1 MTTGKDPILSVV
13 RDALASSLSA
23 DTHVCVGLSG
33 GLDSIVLLHALAQL
47 RMDEPFQLS
56 ALHVHHGLSPNADHW
71 AAFCR
76 TLCAELDI
84 SCDVSR
90 VALPNAS
97 GKGLERAA
105 REARYQAFA
114 AAPGDILCLAH
125 HQNDRAETF
134 LLNLF
139 RGAGATGLGG
149 VPEERTLGRKRLVR
163 PLLDTP
169 RSALAAWCKA
179 HQLRWIEDESNQDLA
194 FRRNYVRHRVLP
206 VVAEMYPG
214 AVGVLARTSA
224 QMTEQAVLLDR
235 LATFDAQRCRDQD
248 GFLSVA
254 RLQQLPEPAVRNV
267 LRHGLARAGV
277 QIPAA
282 RRLQEFT
289 AQLMTAHADT
299 EAFVRMGLVGLHLWR
314 DGIWVDPVMDGCGPG
329 EEAALK
335 DGIGIWPDGQLEIA
349 GVSAENHGLRLA
361 PLGHGQRFHPKG
373 RCRDRVSELLR
384 AQGVPPWVR
393 PRVPALWSG
402 NALLWVTGLGWSNG
416 SEAQQYAASLSLCWH
431 ENASVRL

>member
-1 MTTGKDPILSVV
+1 MTTGEDQILSVV

-23 DTHVCVGLSG
+23 GSHVCVALSG
-33 GLDSIVLLHALAQL
+33 GMDSVVLLHALAQL
-47 RMDEPFQLS
+47 RADAPFELS

-76 TLCAELDI
+76 TLCTELGI
-84 SCDVSR
+84 PCDVTR
-90 VALPNAS
+90 VTLPNAS

-125 HQNDRAETF
+125 HQNDRAETL

-139 RGAGATGLGG
+139 RGAGAMGLGG
-149 VPEERTLGRKRLVR
+149 VPEMRPLDRKRLIR
-163 PLLDTP
+163 PFLATP
-169 RSALAAWCKA
+169 RADLELWANAR
-179 HQLRWIEDESNQDLA
+179 QLRWIEDESNQNLA
-194 FRRNYVRHRVLP
+194 LRRNYVRHRVLP
-206 VVAEMYPG
+206 TVAEMYPG
-214 AVGVLARTSA
+214 VIGVLARTSA
-224 QMTEQAVLLDR
+224 QMTEQTALLDR
-235 LATFDAQRCRDQD
+235 LATFDAQRCRNQD
-248 GFLSVA
+248 GFLSMA

-267 LRHGLARAGV
+267 LRHGLAKAGA

-289 AQLMTAHADT
+289 AQLMTADADT
-299 EAFVRMGLVGLHLWR
+299 EAFVRMGAVGLHLWR
-314 DGIWVDPVMDGCGPG
+314 DGIWIDPAMDGRGPS
-329 EEAALK
+329 EAALE

-349 GVSAENHGLRLA
+349 GVSAETHGLRLA
-361 PLGHGQRFHPKG
+361 PLGHGQRFHPQG

-384 AQGVPPWVR
+384 AEGVPPWIR

-402 NALLWVTGLGWSNG
+402 NTLLWVTRLGWSTE
-416 SEAQQYAASLSLCWH
+416 SEAQQHASSLSLCWR

>member
-1 MTTGKDPILSVV
+1 MTTGEDQILSVV

-23 DTHVCVGLSG
+23 GRHVCVGLSG
-33 GLDSIVLLHALAQL
+33 GLDSVVLLHALAQL
-47 RMDEPFQLS
+47 RADAPFELY

-76 TLCAELDI
+76 TLCAALDI
-84 SCDVSR
+84 PCDVTR
-90 VALPNAS
+90 VTMPNAS

-125 HQNDRAETF
+125 HQNDRAETL

-139 RGAGATGLGG
+139 RGAGAVGLGG
-149 VPEERTLGRKRLVR
+149 VPEMR
-163 PLLDTP
+163 PLDRKHLIRPFLATP
-169 RSALAAWCKA
+169 RAHLAAWA
-179 HQLRWIEDESNQDLA
+179 NARQLRWIEDESNQNLA
-194 FRRNYVRHRVLP
+194 LRRNYVRHRVLP
-206 VVAEMYPG
+206 TVAEMYPG
-214 AVGVLARTSA
+214 VIGVLARTSA
-224 QMTEQAVLLDR
+224 QMTEQTALLDR
-235 LATFDAQRCRDQD
+235 LATFDAQRCRNQD

-267 LRHGLARAGV
+267 LRHGLAKAGV

-289 AQLMTAHADT
+289 AQLMTADADT
-299 EAFVRMGLVGLHLWR
+299 EAFVRMGAVGLHLWR
-314 DGIWVDPVMDGCGPG
+314 DGIWIDPAMDGCGPS
-329 EEAALK
+329 EAALE
-335 DGIGIWPDGQLEIA
+335 DGIGIWPDGQLEIT
-349 GVSAENHGLRLA
+349 GVSAETHGLRLA
-361 PLGHGQRFHPKG
+361 PLGHGQRFHPQG

-384 AQGVPPWVR
+384 AEGVPPWVR

-402 NALLWVTGLGWSNG
+402 NTLLWVTGLGWSTE
-416 SEAQQYAASLSLCWH
+416 SEAQQHASSLSLCWR